1 MFYYQGK
8 IFCNEKETVIQEVAT
23 DPDVQMSPEDRASD
37 ILRNYYGSLSQSLH
51 HTISVAQLL
60 CEEKVI
66 SDTTLFSMKDIRR
79 TKSERKTILLKSIRG
94 AVCVSYY
101 NLRTFASV
109 LLKFNENVQ
118 FGDAILRD
126 YSKI

>member
-8 IFCNEKETVIQEVAT
+8 RFCNEKEAIIQEVAT

-37 ILRNYYGSLSQSLH
+37 ILRNYYGNLSQSLH
-51 HTISVAQLL
+51 HTTSVAQLL

-66 SDTTLFSMKDIRR
+66 SDITLFNMKDIRR

-94 AVCVSYY
+94 AVHVSYY

>member
-1 MFYYQGK
+1 M
-8 IFCNEKETVIQEVAT
+8 QEIVT
-23 DPDVQMSPEDRASD
+23 DPDVQTSPEDRASD
-37 ILRNYYGSLSQSLH
+37 ILRNHYGRLSQSLH

-66 SDTTLFSMKDIRR
+66 SDTTLFNMNDIRR
-79 TKSERKTILLKSIRG
+79 TPSERKTILLKSIRG
-94 AVCVSYY
+94 AVRVSYC

-126 YSKI
+126 YSKN